1 MKKYIIGI
9 GEVLWDV
16 LPTGKKLGGA
26 PANFA
31 FHTGQ
36 FGLESMVISA
46 IGNDALGDEILDEF
60 EKKQLKS
67 HLNRVNQPTGTVD
80 IIIDNEGIPSYKIN
94 TDTAWDNIT
103 LDDDLLDIAHN
114 TQAVCFG
121 SLAKRNKVSRDTI
134 NAFIEAMPIENSL
147 KIFDINI
154 RQNFYSQEIIEE
166 SCKQC
171 DILKLNDEELP
182 IIQRFYNLEKE
193 PLAKSVKSVITM
205 FNLKMVILTCGAM
218 GSYIFTPESVSYID
232 TPKVAIADTVGAGD
246 SFTATFVAS
255 LLKGKSIAEAHKKAV
270 DVAAYVCSQA
280 GAMPILPHNIIK

>member
-16 LPTGKKLGGA
+16 LPSGKKLGGA

-31 FHTGQ
+31 FHAGQ

-60 EKKQLKS
+60 EKKQLKN
-67 HLNRVNQPTGTVD
+67 HLNRVNHPTGTVD

-94 TDTAWDNIT
+94 TDTAWDNIS
-103 LDDDLLDIAHN
+103 LDDDLLDIAHD

-134 NAFIEAMPIENSL
+134 NAFIEAMPKENSL

-193 PLAKSVKSVITM
+193 PLAKSVKSIITM

-255 LLKGKSIAEAHKKAV
+255 LMKGKSIAEAHKKAV

-280 GAMPILPHNIIK
+280 GAMPILPHNII